1 MTQCAVSTYPSGNY
15 GLIISH
21 HILPFAS
28 LLTSTPKKIRPLIR
42 KDDYNN
48 FVYLSEKAIIT
59 TSSRKATSVIA
70 KKSDQNQYP
79 SNCAQAPPLIQH

>member
-1 MTQCAVSTYPSGNY
+1 MTQFAVSTYLSGNY
-15 GLIISH
+15 GLNISH

-28 LLTSTPKKIRPLIR
+28 LLTSTPKKIQKIR
-42 KDDYNN
+42 KDNYNN

-59 TSSRKATSVIA
+59 ISSRKATSVIA

>member
-1 MTQCAVSTYPSGNY
+1 MTQCTVSTYLIGNY
-15 GLIISH
+15 GLNISH

-28 LLTSTPKKIRPLIR
+28 LLTSTPQKIQKIR
-42 KDDYNN
+42 KDNYNN